1 MNNSE
6 NNDQNGQAQENDANN
21 SNGYFQSQPQLQV
34 QPEQPEVFQP
44 QSAAPQVPL
53 TAEIPN
59 ISAVQPAKKKIK
71 PIVIILIVVGSIIVL
86 AGSIFVVVF
95 FVSSLGS
102 NLSSVNNTLEIKSS
116 TNSGPYKPIASDISS
131 KNFGSYKPTS
141 KKTWEM
147 KGNDAVTSSEQT
159 VSFDLSTAWSSYD
172 SFSKSYYNGDPF
184 FKTTTSSGKQAMF
197 GIYTMSRVTSKDGNI
212 LTSTWMTTD
221 ETVDLYK
228 KSVNSDLKFNA
239 TATKKIGDKNWTIL
253 PSDTDAQNKNLTTY
267 VAVDDD
273 DNITDLAYIA
283 EVFTPSS
290 LSEDEYF
297 DAIKDIESA
306 LSTLSNK
313 ID

>member
-1 MNNSE
+1 MDDSE
-6 NNDQNGQAQENDANN
+6 NNTQGNQPQENNANT
-21 SNGYFQSQPQLQV
+21 SNDFFQSQPQPQI
-34 QPEQPEVFQP
+34 QPEQPQVFQAQP
-44 QSAAPQVPL
+44 MVTPAPFV
-53 TAEIPN
+53 AEIPN
-59 ISAVQPAKKKIK
+59 ISAVQPTKKKIK
-71 PIVIILIVVGSIIVL
+71 PIVIILIVAGSIIVL
-86 AGSIFVVVF
+86 AGSIFAVVF
-95 FVSSLGS
+95 VMSSLGS
-102 NLSSVNNTLEIKSS
+102 NLSSVNNTLEQKSN
-116 TNSGPYKPIASDISS
+116 TNSGPYKAIASDISS
-131 KNFGSYKPTS
+131 KNFSSYKPTS
-141 KKTWEM
+141 KKTWQM
-147 KGNDAVTSSEQT
+147 KGNDAVTNSDQT
-159 VSFDLSTAWSSYD
+159 VSFDLSSTWSSYD

-228 KSVNSDLKFNA
+228 KSVDSDLKFNA
-239 TATKKIGDKNWTIL
+239 TATKKIGEKNWTIL

-273 DNITDLAYIA
+273 DNMTDLAYIA

-290 LSEDEYF
+290 FSEDEYF
-297 DAIKDIESA
+297 DAIRDVESA